1 MKKCH
6 LWLTTEEIQPE
17 KLKNATAVVIDVM
30 LATTTLVTILE
41 RGARRIY
48 PVESV
53 YEAHS
58 TKEFLGHP
66 AVLTGGELGG
76 KPVEGFDCA
85 HLPDEYTP
93 ERVKDHDIVF
103 LSSNGTRAITKAK
116 PAKQLL
122 LGNLRNAYTIAEYL
136 NQIATEDVYIICAGS
151 LGQMSLEDY
160 VCASIILSRLNME
173 NVRMN
178 DAAVFALEHDY
189 DKKEVIE
196 ELLAKGRVGRT
207 FTKLGLDE
215 LFDFVTDVG
224 LSTSVVELYEDGSL
238 NFARGE

>member
-1 MKKCH
+1 
-6 LWLTTEEIQPE
+6 
-17 KLKNATAVVIDVM
+17 
-30 LATTTLVTILE
+30 
-41 RGARRIY
+41 
-48 PVESV
+48 
-53 YEAHS
+53 
-58 TKEFLGHP
+58 
-66 AVLTGGELGG
+66 
-76 KPVEGFDCA
+76 
-85 HLPDEYTP
+85 
-93 ERVKDHDIVF
+93 
-103 LSSNGTRAITKAK
+103 
-116 PAKQLL
+116 
-122 LGNLRNAYTIAEYL
+122 
-136 NQIATEDVYIICAGS
+136 
-151 LGQMSLEDY
+151 MSLEDY